1 MPAQPRPLLLAQ
13 YRQRPS
19 DALRPI
25 RTVGAAAS
33 GVRAIRSVA
42 FRGGGG
48 VAWRRTIL
56 LVPFVP
62 WLAPA
67 ARAQERRAEPPRIE
81 YDDLRQMSH
90 PMAWGKW
97 TSDLPCRSAR
107 IRSSN
112 TRTRAI
118 ITCKSSPSRDLRR
131 WRTLPVPYPRALT
144 SRAYFPRLQPPSRR
158 PEPRRCVKSAAV
170 AARVGGRR
178 AESAQELFLC
188 RVLVWVGRIRVVLR

>member
-42 FRGGGG
+42 LRGGGG
-48 VAWRRTIL
+48 VAWRRTIF

-67 ARAQERRAEPPRIE
+67 ARAEERRAEPPRIE
-81 YDDLRQMSH
+81 YDDLR
-90 PMAWGKW
+90 
-97 TSDLPCRSAR
+97 
-107 IRSSN
+107 
-112 TRTRAI
+112 
-118 ITCKSSPSRDLRR
+118 
-131 WRTLPVPYPRALT
+131 V
-144 SRAYFPRLQPPSRR
+144 
-158 PEPRRCVKSAAV
+158 
-170 AARVGGRR
+170 
-178 AESAQELFLC
+178 
-188 RVLVWVGRIRVVLR
+188 